1 MSQNRNYVPFC
12 LIPTLLTFDMM
23 LRIVALLT
31 PTEQV
36 GKEGVS
42 GVVQSREEGRV
53 WRVENE
59 PNQARVGRSLRISY
73 SYTLFLQIASPG
85 V

>member
-31 PTEQV
+31 PTEQA
-36 GKEGVS
+36 GKEG
-42 GVVQSREEGRV
+42 GK
-53 WRVENE
+53 VE
-59 PNQARVGRSLRISY
+59 
-73 SYTLFLQIASPG
+73 
-85 V
+85 